1 MDFIL
6 PDDFDRLTEMP
17 SDGRFWVQSAFR
29 PADLSEDKQLHHLKT
44 IRNALFSKETGVL
57 SLPQFFEDLYWFVAQ
72 AGTLPATVQA
82 DIGDVVMAGVVQF
95 TRLREGPDLQL
106 LATCIKMLV
115 LLLSEWLRRVPDFA
129 HKKVRETMIKL
140 VAYDLAML
148 WKGRSPESR
157 FVCLVMLTMFPLI
170 SKGVNPTE
178 QTAWLLS
185 HASEDMWAGW
195 KAKITQMLFAND
207 TKDQGVLISTIIE
220 VVKDKPDLA
229 AGLLKEVADNLQL
242 MDTQQADSDSMRKV
256 SSFIEELG
264 NKLPQL
270 FISGLPLLIHLLDCE
285 SYVLRNGI
293 VSAIK
298 YFLKFLLRNEG
309 EGVNEVQ
316 TALEKRNKLFD
327 ILEQRT
333 RDKSA
338 YSRAKA
344 LDALRELIQ
353 DDCMPID
360 RFMNTVKIAKE
371 RLMDVAAIVR
381 KNAGKLLLMILFKDK
396 FETNGDYKSVE
407 ELTNQ
412 IEETKAELERL
423 KAEERGEGPKSPPS
437 PEEMAVLRGRLA
449 FNELYLS
456 QYIELLTTLADCTAT
471 LHNLLQS
478 KQITDIQTAIEALY
492 LLQSKGVKQAVN
504 ATKRIVPLIWSKDDS
519 VKHAVTFGFHGVY
532 TNLEYIDLESAIG
545 KLMLL
550 YQDLTPGERY
560 SLEDLFA
567 ELHRAKLVSGEF
579 PKQFKKKFVEMP
591 SAALAFFVRCT
602 LAQDKDSFLAFYDK
616 FYKAAIKAAPHW
628 NILQE
633 VLEAAQKCGPCGD
646 KAENLVVQSAATLW
660 DPTFPFNP
668 SWFGCAEQC
677 IRAVATLSSEPM
689 EILRKLMIE
698 LTKPLLLDRWSE
710 EDLAKCLFAA
720 GEVCLKVLVAADK
733 LKTVFQQKKN
743 AEMSE
748 RKDNELE
755 EISGIRSADLQTGL
769 EALSTIQEHS
779 IIHRNMLSLYTP
791 LIQHLMSN
799 IHSVKSPLTQQ
810 AALLAFSKFL
820 CTSQAFCQANL
831 PLLFAVIE
839 NQSLHPSLRCNGIV
853 ALGDLVQRFPLTIE
867 PHSDRFFSKLRDPD
881 TGVKRK
887 AMLVLT
893 HLVLNDMLK
902 LKGQASDVL
911 FCLLDPEVRNLTSLF
926 LEELYKK
933 DATALFNVLPDA
945 LSKLIPSQELTYDQF
960 KLIIDKVF
968 AYVERERWMEN
979 LIDKLCQRMLSVKEG
994 AIQLRISYCLNK
1006 LVSTEKTLKK
1016 LLENIAIW
1024 QAVVLQSAEVKGLFE
1039 DMRTK
1044 TAKGWKSD
1052 SRALLEEFDGR
1063 LQGVVEERKHKAPRR
1078 R

>member
-29 PADLSEDKQLHHLKT
+29 PADLSEEAQLHHLKT
-44 IRNALFSKETGVL
+44 IRNGLFAKEVGVL
-57 SLPQFFEDLYWFVAQ
+57 NLPQVFEELYWFVAQ
-72 AGTLPATVQA
+72 AGSLSAAVQA
-82 DIGDVVMAGVVQF
+82 DIGDLVLAGIVQF
-95 TRLREGPDLQL
+95 TRLREGPDLSL

-115 LLLSEWLRRVPDFA
+115 LLLSEWLKRVQDFA

-140 VAYDLAML
+140 VAYDLATL
-148 WKGRSPESR
+148 WKGRNPESR
-157 FVCLVMLTMFPLI
+157 FVSLVMLTMFPLI
-170 SKGVNPTE
+170 AKGVNPTE
-178 QTAWLLS
+178 QTAWLLNN
-185 HASEDMWAGW
+185 ASEDMWAGW

-229 AGLLKEVADNLQL
+229 AGLLKEVADNIQL

-309 EGVNEVQ
+309 EGVNEAQ

-396 FETNGDYKSVE
+396 FETNGDFKSTE
-407 ELTNQ
+407 ELTAQ
-412 IEETKAELERL
+412 LAGIKVEEERL
-423 KAEERGEGPKSPPS
+423 KAEERGEGPNSPPS
-437 PEEMAVLRGRLA
+437 PEEMAILRGKLA
-449 FNELYLS
+449 LSELYLS
-456 QYIELLTTLADCTAT
+456 QYVELLSTLAECTAI

-478 KQITDIQTAIEALY
+478 KQISDIQTAIEVLY
-492 LLQSKGVKQAVN
+492 LLQSKGVEQAVG
-504 ATKRIVPLIWSKDDS
+504 ATKRIVPLVWSKDES
-519 VKHAVTFGFHGVY
+519 VRHAVTFGFHGVY
-532 TNLEYIDLESAIG
+532 TNLEYIDLETAMR
-545 KLMLL
+545 KLMQL
-550 YQDLTPGERY
+550 YEDLTPGERY
-560 SLEDLFA
+560 SLEDLFV
-567 ELHRAKLVSGEF
+567 ELLRAKLVSGEF
-579 PKQFKKKFVEMP
+579 ARQFKKKYMEAP
-591 SAALAFFVRCT
+591 SAALAFFIRCT
-602 LAQDKDSFLAFYDK
+602 LAQDKESFLTFYDR
-616 FYKAAIKAAPHW
+616 FYKAAIKAAPQW
-628 NILQE
+628 EILRE

-646 KAENLVVQSAATLW
+646 KAETLVVQSAAALW
-660 DPTFPFNP
+660 DPSLAFTP
-668 SWFGCAEQC
+668 SWFGCTEQC
-677 IRAVATLSSEPM
+677 IRAVAALSSEPL
-689 EILRKLMIE
+689 EIMRKLMIE
-698 LTKPLLLDRWSE
+698 LTKPLLLERWSE

-720 GEVCLKVLVAADK
+720 GEVCLKILIAADK
-733 LKTVFQQKKN
+733 LKSVFQQKKT

-748 RKDNELE
+748 RKESELE
-755 EISGIRSADLQTGL
+755 EISGIRSAELQTGL

-820 CTSQAFCQANL
+820 CTSQSFCQTNL

-839 NQSLHPSLRCNGIV
+839 DQSLHASLRCNGIV

-867 PHSDRFFSKLRDPD
+867 PHSDRFFSKLHDPD
-881 TGVKRK
+881 SGVKRK

-926 LEELYKK
+926 LEELHKK
-933 DATALFNVLPDA
+933 DGNTLFNVLPDA

-960 KLIIDKVF
+960 KFIIDKVF
-968 AYVERERWMEN
+968 AYVERERWMET
-979 LIDKLCQRMLSVKEG
+979 LIDKLCQRMLSAKDG
-994 AIQLRISYCLNK
+994 FIRLRISYCLNK

-1024 QAVVLQSAEVKGLFE
+1024 QAIVLQDGEIKGLFE
-1039 DMRTK
+1039 DMKTR

-1052 SRALLEEFDGR
+1052 SRALLEEFEGR
-1063 LQGVVEERKHKAPRR
+1063 LQGLVEERKHKAPRR

>member
-72 AGTLPATVQA
+72 TGTLPATVQA

-579 PKQFKKKFVEMP
+579 SRQFKKKFVETP

-628 NILQE
+628 DILQE

-677 IRAVATLSSEPM
+677 IRAIAALSSEPM

-733 LKTVFQQKKN
+733 LKTVFQLKKN

-755 EISGIRSADLQTGL
+755 EISGIRSAELQTGL